1 MAPAWFK
8 LENFDLLPDDA
19 IVPDAQAA
27 KLLSISPWTLKRTNP
42 VPPVQVS
49 ERRRGRRVGNLR
61 NLIRGRQSNN
71 TIK

>member
-27 KLLSISPWTLKRTNP
+27 KLLSISPWTLKRVNP
-42 VPPVQVS
+42 VPPWC
-49 ERRRGRRVGNLR
+49 R
-61 NLIRGRQSNN
+61 
-71 TIK
+71 